1 MTSSI
6 KASFVKRFLDA
17 LAFLAMTISGIC
29 MVVLVSSFG
38 WLVYGRY
45 VLNNTPTWVEQ
56 MAMLLIIT
64 ITFLG
69 AAVGIHERTHLS
81 VEMISLMVP
90 EKVNRLVD
98 IVIDSCLAA
107 FGFAMLY
114 YCQELMTFGWYRLIP
129 LLGIPDGIRYAPV
142 MVAGGLIFL
151 FSLYRIVVGIQKLFA
166 TPSSVVKGGQ

>member
-1 MTSSI
+1 MTASI

-17 LAFLAMTISGIC
+17 LAFLAMTISGLC
-29 MVVLVSSFG
+29 MIVLVVSFG

-56 MAMLLIIT
+56 MVMLLIIT

-81 VEMISLMVP
+81 VDMVSLLLP
-90 EKVNRLVD
+90 EKANRLID
-98 IVIDSCLAA
+98 ILIDTCLAV
-107 FGFAMLY
+107 FGAAMLY

-129 LLGIPDGIRYAPV
+129 LLGIPDGLRYAPV
-142 MVAGGLIFL
+142 MVAGGLIFV
-151 FSLYRIVVGIQKLFA
+151 FSLYRILVGIQKLFVSQSA
-166 TPSSVVKGGQ
+166 IVNGGQ